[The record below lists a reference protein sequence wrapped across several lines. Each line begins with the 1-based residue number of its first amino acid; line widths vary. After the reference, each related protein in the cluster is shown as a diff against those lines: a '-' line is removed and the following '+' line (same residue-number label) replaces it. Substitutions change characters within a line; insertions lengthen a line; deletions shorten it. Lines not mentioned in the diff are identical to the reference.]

1 MVSYPNVIHRQLRDL
16 AKPSPHIQDPAIRHL
31 CRIHINVQ
39 STLLLSSSVVDWLCL
54 TFAVEQIPIHIH
66 TTSLR
71 TRRLFNEHARSL
83 VPEKGSPEGRLNI
96 GFVVLAHHFLD
107 VKRGFGGVVEG
118 NGGDEVVADVRADDV
133 VEKMGVNETE
143 VAVDGCSGTAGEG
156 PG

>member
-1 MVSYPNVIHRQLRDL
+1 M
-16 AKPSPHIQDPAIRHL
+16 
-31 CRIHINVQ
+31 
-39 STLLLSSSVVDWLCL
+39 
-54 TFAVEQIPIHIH
+54 
-66 TTSLR
+66 
-71 TRRLFNEHARSL
+71 
-83 VPEKGSPEGRLNI
+83 
-96 GFVVLAHHFLD
+96 LAHHFLD